1 MAGTSYH
8 WEYIVEVDK
17 DTAIH
22 FKKKMDSGLKY
33 LIKYNYDNLYITS
46 DFHFNSTT
54 LCIYALVQYFR

>member
-22 FKKKMDSGLKY
+22 FKKENGQWNKIPNKIQL
-33 LIKYNYDNLYITS
+33 
-46 DFHFNSTT
+46 
-54 LCIYALVQYFR
+54 